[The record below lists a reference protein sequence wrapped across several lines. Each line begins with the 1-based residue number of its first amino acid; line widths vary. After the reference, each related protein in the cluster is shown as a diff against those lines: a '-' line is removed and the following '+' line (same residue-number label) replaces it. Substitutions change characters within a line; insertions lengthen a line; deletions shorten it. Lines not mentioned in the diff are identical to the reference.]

1 MADEVPIRI
10 LVVDDDEG
18 HGEALADGLE
28 IDGYDC
34 RVVASGTAG
43 VAALEEETFDAVLT
57 DLVMH
62 DRSGLEVLREAKTLA
77 PDTPVL
83 LITGHATVETA
94 VDAMREGAEDYLSK
108 PVKLAE
114 LRAKLARAVEKSRLR
129 RDNETLRSENV
140 ELRRQFDKSFG
151 FEGLRGHSREMTRVF
166 EILARVAPTTATVLV
181 LGESGTGKELIARA
195 IHTNSERKDKNFV
208 AVNCAAL
215 TEGLIE
221 SELFGHVK
229 GAFTGAVGDKEGR
242 IAYADGGTLFLDEIG
257 DMPLST
263 QAKLLRVLEAREV
276 VQVGGNAARKV
287 DIRLVGATNRDLRE
301 MVQDKTFRED
311 LFHRL
316 QVVEIMLPP
325 LRQRTGDVPLL
336 IDHFIAE
343 FRGTHGRDVTGI
355 SPEARALLSRY
366 PWPGNVRE
374 LRNAIE
380 NMVLLASGSVLAVD
394 DVPESIRRA
403 EAAGM
408 GGVGLGRSTVRSAD
422 GAVDVAGGV
431 GFDLAGRSLEEV
443 ERALIE
449 ANLKLMDGNRKK
461 AAEVLGMGERTL
473 YRKIK
478 EYGLQ

>member
-1 MADEVPIRI
+1 MSDDSPRRVLI
-10 LVVDDDEG
+10 VDDDEG
-18 HGEALADGLE
+18 HGEALGDGLE

-34 RVVASGTAG
+34 TIVSSGTAG
-43 VAALEEETFDAVLT
+43 IEAIGSEPFDAVLT

-62 DRSGLEVLREAKTLA
+62 DRSGLEVLREAKVLA

-114 LRAKLARAVEKSRLR
+114 LRAKLGRAVEKSRLR
-129 RDNETLRSENV
+129 RDNESLRTENV

-151 FEGLRGHSREMTRVF
+151 FEGLRGHSKEMARVF
-166 EILARVAPTTATVLV
+166 EMLARVAPTNATVLV

-195 IHTNSERKDKNFV
+195 IHTNSDRKNGHFV

-215 TEGLIE
+215 TEGIIE

-229 GAFTGAVGDKEGR
+229 GAFTGAVSDKEGR
-242 IAYADGGTLFLDEIG
+242 IAYANGGTLFLDEIG

-276 VQVGGNAARKV
+276 VQVGGNEPRKV
-287 DIRLVGATNRDLRE
+287 DIRLVAATNRHLRD
-301 MVQDKTFRED
+301 MVAEKTFRED
-311 LFHRL
+311 LYHRL
-316 QVVEIMLPP
+316 QVVEIALPP
-325 LRQRTGDVPLL
+325 LRDRTGDIPLL

-343 FRGTHGRDVTGI
+343 FREHHGREVTGI
-355 SPEARALLSRY
+355 GPEARALLARY
-366 PWPGNVRE
+366 SWPGNVRE

-380 NMVLLASGSVLAVD
+380 NMVLLAAGSVLAVD

-403 EAAGM
+403 EAGAAGASAV
-408 GGVGLGRSTVRSAD
+408 GG
-422 GAVDVAGGV
+422 GATPESGSGG
-431 GFDLAGRSLEEV
+431 GGYHLAGRSLEDM

-449 ANLKLMDGNRKK
+449 ANLKLMEGNRKR
-461 AAEVLGMGERTL
+461 AADVLGMGERTL

-478 EYGLQ
+478 EYGL

>member
-1 MADEVPIRI
+1 MIQEPRRVLI
-10 LVVDDDEG
+10 VDDDEG

-28 IDGYDC
+28 VDGYDC
-34 RVVASGTAG
+34 VVVASGTAG
-43 VAALEEETFDAVLT
+43 VEAMQGGEFDAVLT

-62 DRSGLEVLREAKTLA
+62 DRSGLEVLREAKVIA

-114 LRAKLARAVEKSRLR
+114 LRAKLARAVEKSRLKK
-129 RDNETLRSENV
+129 DNESLRSENV

-151 FEGLRGHSREMTRVF
+151 FDGLRGHSPEMTRVF
-166 EILARVAPTTATVLV
+166 EILARVAPTAATVLV

-195 IHTNSERKDKNFV
+195 IHTNSERREKNFV

-229 GAFTGAVGDKEGR
+229 GAFTGALADKDGR

-257 DMPLST
+257 DMPLAT

-276 VQVGGNAARKV
+276 VQVGGNEPRSV
-287 DIRLVGATNRDLRE
+287 DIRLVAATNRNLRE
-301 MVQDKTFRED
+301 MVADKTFRED

-316 QVVEIMLPP
+316 QVVEIHLPP
-325 LRQRTGDVPLL
+325 LRERTGDVPLL
-336 IDHFIAE
+336 VEHFMAE
-343 FRGTHGRDVTGI
+343 FREAHGREVVGI
-355 SPEARALLSRY
+355 APEARALLARY

-374 LRNAIE
+374 LRNAVE
-380 NMVLLASGSVLAVD
+380 NMVLLAAGETLTGD
-394 DVPESIRRA
+394 DVPVGIRLWESEGVESGA
-403 EAAGM
+403 DATLAG
-408 GGVGLGRSTVRSAD
+408 A
-422 GAVDVAGGV
+422 
-431 GFDLAGRSLEEV
+431 FHLAGRSLEEV
-443 ERALIE
+443 ERALIK
-449 ANLKLMDGNRKK
+449 ANLELMDGNRKR

-478 EYGLQ
+478 EYGLS

>member
-1 MADEVPIRI
+1 MSDGAAGKV

-18 HGEALADGLE
+18 HAEALGDGLE
-28 IDGYDC
+28 IDGYEC
-34 RVVASGTAG
+34 VIVGSGTAG
-43 VAALEEETFDAVLT
+43 IDAIEGDRFDAVLT

-62 DRSGLEVLREAKTLA
+62 DRSGLEVLRESKRLA

-114 LRAKLARAVEKSRLR
+114 LRAKLARAVEKGRLR
-129 RDNETLRSENV
+129 RDNEHLRTENV

-151 FEGLRGHSREMTRVF
+151 FDGLRGHSKEMTRVF
-166 EILARVAPTTATVLV
+166 EILARVAPTNATVLV

-195 IHTNSERKDKNFV
+195 IHTNSERRDGNFV

-263 QAKLLRVLEAREV
+263 QAKLLRVLESREV
-276 VQVGGNAARKV
+276 VQVGGNEPRSV
-287 DIRLVGATNRDLRE
+287 DIRLVAATNRHLRD
-301 MVQDKTFRED
+301 MVEEGTFRED
-311 LFHRL
+311 LYHRL
-316 QVVEIMLPP
+316 QVVELVLPP
-325 LRQRTGDVPLL
+325 LRERVGDVPLL

-343 FRGTHGRDVTGI
+343 FRELHGREVTGI
-355 SPEARALLSRY
+355 APEARALLTRY
-366 PWPGNVRE
+366 RWPGNVRE
-374 LRNAIE
+374 LRNAVE
-380 NMVLLASGSVLAVD
+380 NMVLLAGGTVLSVD
-394 DVPESIRRA
+394 DVPESIRQSTGASARGGN
-403 EAAGM
+403 AAA
-408 GGVGLGRSTVRSAD
+408 SAAD
-422 GAVDVAGGV
+422 GEPMEPH
-431 GFDLAGRSLEEV
+431 GFDLAGRSLDEV
-443 ERALIE
+443 ERALIK
-449 ANLKLMDGNRKK
+449 ANLELMDGNRKK
-461 AAEVLGMGERTL
+461 AAEVMGIGERTL

-478 EYGLQ
+478 EYGLS